1 VNVVLGWTHIHF
13 LYAAPILT
21 LLDLLIL
28 VGVSARRRVSVSVE
42 GDATMWKVDFQR
54 AERLRLAL
62 VPFWQ
67 DYRVLAAALLALT
80 AGVVIAFK

>member
-1 VNVVLGWTHIHF
+1 VVLGWTHVHF

-21 LLDLLIL
+21 VIDLVIL
-28 VGVSARRRVSVSVE
+28 VGMSLRRPVAVSAE
-42 GDATMWKVDFQR
+42 GDATMWKLDFQR

-62 VPFWQ
+62 IPFWQ

-80 AGVVIAFK
+80 AGVVFVFR